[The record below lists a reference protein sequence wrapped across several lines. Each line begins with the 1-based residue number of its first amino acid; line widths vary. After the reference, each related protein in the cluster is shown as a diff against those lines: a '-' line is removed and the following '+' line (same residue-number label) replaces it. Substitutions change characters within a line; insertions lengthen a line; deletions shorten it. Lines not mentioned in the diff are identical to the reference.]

1 MSQGDHLAGAA
12 GASLAPLSY
21 IRCGLL
27 LYVNDDDGDVIVAA
41 GVQGGGEQEVGR
53 PLGVV
58 WGVGQNLRDPCLRDH
73 VREPVRTEQEA
84 VASLYGQ
91 YGGVDID
98 LLVRP
103 EGAGDEV
110 LLGMLR
116 CLIPGHVAATHEVGP
131 RITDVR
137 HLGHGFPLCPAE
149 PYGDYGG
156 THPRE
161 LLVAAPSG
169 HYPTVRLSYGRFE
182 GFVRLEIF
190 EHVYGEGA
198 RDLPGLEAAY
208 AVGDDEERL
217 VLAFADKQGVLVV
230 LANLASVGDAEW
242 LQL

>member
-58 WGVGQNLRDPCLRDH
+58 WGVGQNLRDSCLRDH
-73 VREPVRTEQEA
+73 VREPGRTEQDA

-91 YGGVDID
+91 DGG
-98 LLVRP
+98 
-103 EGAGDEV
+103 
-110 LLGMLR
+110 
-116 CLIPGHVAATHEVGP
+116 
-131 RITDVR
+131 R

-190 EHVYGEGA
+190 EDVYGEGA
-198 RDLPGLEAAY
+198 RYLPGLEAAY